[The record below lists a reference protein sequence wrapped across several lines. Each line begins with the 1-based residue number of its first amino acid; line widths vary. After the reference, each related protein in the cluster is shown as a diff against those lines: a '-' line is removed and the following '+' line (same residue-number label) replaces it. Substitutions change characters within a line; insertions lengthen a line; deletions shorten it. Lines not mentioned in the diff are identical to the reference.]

1 MLFFLGEIME
11 FIKNKEKDEKKVWVD
26 THTFYKDRKCGSGV
40 TFSGIY
46 KKNKSQVNKVVRT
59 CVCLAD
65 RKFILM

>member
-46 KKNKSQVNKVVRT
+46 KKQKSGK
-59 CVCLAD
+59 
-65 RKFILM
+65 